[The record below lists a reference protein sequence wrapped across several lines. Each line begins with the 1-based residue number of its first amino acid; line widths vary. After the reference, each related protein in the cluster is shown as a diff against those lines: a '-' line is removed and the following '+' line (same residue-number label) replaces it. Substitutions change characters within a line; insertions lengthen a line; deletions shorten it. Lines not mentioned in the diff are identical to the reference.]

1 METIEHT
8 LRGELQQ
15 TIERL
20 KGLGGAVVFEDYPG
34 ALEEDGQG
42 DAGGDAVSLGEER
55 ERTFEAR
62 HRLVSRVNRLAEAIE
77 RVRAGDYG
85 ICEVCGDPIAAGRL
99 LAIPEATTCV
109 ACQDAAERRARRA
122 PERSAAR

>member
-1 METIEHT
+1 MVNGPFAANVGFFFSSRRRHT
-8 LRGELQQ
+8 RSLRHWSSDVCSSDLQR

-20 KGLGGAVVFEDYPG
+20 NGLGGALVFEDYPG

-62 HRLVSRVNRLAEAIE
+62 HRLVSRVNRLAEALE

-85 ICEVCGDPIAAGRL
+85 ICEVRS
-99 LAIPEATTCV
+99 E
-109 ACQDAAERRARRA
+109 ERRV
-122 PERSAAR
+122 

>member
-1 METIEHT
+1 METIERT
-8 LRGELQQ
+8 LQGELRE

-42 DAGGDAVSLGEER
+42 DAGGNAVSPAEER
-55 ERTFEAR
+55 ERR
-62 HRLVSRVNRLAEAIE
+62 GRLNYRVDRLAEAIE

-85 ICEVCGDPIAAGRL
+85 VCEICGDPIAAGRL
-99 LAIPEATTCV
+99 RAIPEATICV
-109 ACQDAAERRARRA
+109 TR
-122 PERSAAR
+122 